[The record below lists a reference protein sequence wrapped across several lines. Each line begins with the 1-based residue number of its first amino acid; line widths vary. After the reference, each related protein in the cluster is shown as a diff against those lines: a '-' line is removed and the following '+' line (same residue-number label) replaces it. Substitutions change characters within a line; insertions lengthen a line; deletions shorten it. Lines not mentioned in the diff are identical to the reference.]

1 MTYKDR
7 ICLERRRLRELNPN
21 IHPFGDGW
29 LKLSA
34 TARVN
39 VCRRDGVYNEVAEKV
54 LQSHCVGSEAAIEI
68 AGTEPA
74 PWSQQQKQ
82 LTLF

>member
-1 MTYKDR
+1 MTFQDR
-7 ICLERRRLRELNPN
+7 IGEERRRLRALNPN
-21 IHPFGDGW
+21 IQPCGRGW

-39 VCRRDGVYNEVAEKV
+39 VCRRDGVYNEVAEEV

-68 AGTEPA
+68 VGTEPA
-74 PWSQQQKQ
+74 PWEKESKQ